1 MEGLYG
7 GNGPS
12 RAVRSGLSSML
23 AVSFG
28 KGTARL
34 SQAFHLLACLPACLP
49 VNEEVYSWRRHTR
62 ERGREEVRVG

>member
-1 MEGLYG
+1 MEGFYG

-34 SQAFHLLACLPACLP
+34 SQAFHLLACLP